1 MVRGFL
7 TILFL
12 LIFII
17 WFIASIRLLAYA
29 WDFSV
34 PANHSENKVTKWLTG
49 YEPRAPR
56 ENGAY
61 RHNNA
66 SDQKPHLKKKT
77 QCSIA
82 VLKKYS

>member
-12 LIFII
+12 LIFMI

-34 PANHSENKVTKWLTG
+34 PANHSDNKLTKWLTV

-66 SDQKPHLKKKT
+66 SVQKPHLKKPT
-77 QCSIA
+77 M
-82 VLKKYS
+82 

>member
-1 MVRGFL
+1 MVQGFL

-34 PANHSENKVTKWLTG
+34 PANHSENKSTKWLTG
-49 YEPRAPR
+49 YETRAPR

-66 SDQKPHLKKKT
+66 SDQNRIFKKT
-77 QCSIA
+77 TM
-82 VLKKYS
+82 

>member
-1 MVRGFL
+1 M
-7 TILFL
+7 
-12 LIFII
+12 I

-34 PANHSENKVTKWLTG
+34 PANHSENKLTKWLTG

-56 ENGAY
+56 VNGAY

-66 SDQKPHLKKKT
+66 SDQKPHFEKKKPT
-77 QCSIA
+77 M
-82 VLKKYS
+82 